1 MHSALRGST
10 VFSVLDIK
18 QAYHQVPIAKES
30 LSYLTINTR
39 IGSFAFKR
47 LPNGIH
53 SGPAIFQ
60 RIMDN
65 LLSDIPRT
73 VSRLDDILFAGTD
86 EEDHIRILSLLLERL
101 LNAGFRLNKAKCK
114 FFQSSVVYLG
124 HVIDGEGLYTTQDKV
139 KAIRDAPR
147 LKDENGFEIFS
158 GAYNALFAV
167 HGSSFYSPSPF
178 TPTT

>member
-1 MHSALRGST
+1 MPQIEDMHSTLRGCT

-30 LSYLTINTR
+30 QSYLTINTH
-39 IGSFAFKR
+39 IGLYAFKR

-60 RIMDN
+60 RIMDT
-65 LLSDIPRT
+65 LLSDIPKA
-73 VSRLDDILFAGTD
+73 VSCLDDILVAGTD
-86 EEDHIRILSLLLERL
+86 EEDHLHILSLVLERL
-101 LNAGFRLNKAKCK
+101 LNARFRLNKAKCK

-124 HVIDGEGLYTTQDKV
+124 HVIDGEGLQPTLDKL

-147 LKDENGFEIFS
+147 PKNVT
-158 GAYNALFAV
+158 ALNLFWDL
-167 HGSSFYSPSPF
+167 
-178 TPTT
+178 